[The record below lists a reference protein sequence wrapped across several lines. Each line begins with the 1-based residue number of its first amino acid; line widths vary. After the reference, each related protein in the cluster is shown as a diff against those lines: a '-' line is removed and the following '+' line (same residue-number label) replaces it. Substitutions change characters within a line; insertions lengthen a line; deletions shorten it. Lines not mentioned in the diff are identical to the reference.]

1 MHLPSYLGRPS
12 RAQRFLPPMIVT
24 PPPSPRKT
32 PSTTSRPGRRIRT
45 GVPPS
50 TRRHFRTVIAHHPH
64 ITIRH
69 RTIEVTVDPIITIPV
84 AVGNLT
90 TAAVAATTEVATI
103 PLPRS
108 ETSRPVLLLLTKV
121 GCWRVI
127 LEGSVLEIICP
138 ISDEYT
144 KITTPRQ
151 DVLFKKGYLSR
162 PKKHLSATPS
172 DNVNGS
178 STTTTTTTDG
188 SDIATGSGSVST
200 AESVTSDS
208 TYLTDGMFMDSYPTP
223 YPYFG
228 YIDQSGVLVMNGRSN
243 TCLTRH
249 SIRDN
254 ASRRYLERNLDTPRT
269 RDNIISSNLQG
280 LPLTVMAI
288 PT

>member
-1 MHLPSYLGRPS
+1 MHLPNYLGRPN
-12 RAQRFLPPMIVT
+12 LPPMIVT

-108 ETSRPVLLLLTKV
+108 ETSRPVLLLLTKTNTRKSQLP
-121 GCWRVI
+121 GKMSCSRRA
-127 LEGSVLEIICP
+127 ICP
-138 ISDEYT
+138 DQRSTCRPPRATTSMVPQRRRRPPMEVIS
-144 KITTPRQ
+144 PPAA
-151 DVLFKKGYLSR
+151 G
-162 PKKHLSATPS
+162 
-172 DNVNGS
+172 
-178 STTTTTTTDG
+178 
-188 SDIATGSGSVST
+188 
-200 AESVTSDS
+200 
-208 TYLTDGMFMDSYPTP
+208 
-223 YPYFG
+223 
-228 YIDQSGVLVMNGRSN
+228 
-243 TCLTRH
+243 
-249 SIRDN
+249 
-254 ASRRYLERNLDTPRT
+254 ASRRRNRSRLIR
-269 RDNIISSNLQG
+269 
-280 LPLTVMAI
+280 